1 LNAPSWEKV
10 ITVLHKYERF
20 TLGCHLHPDGDGI
33 GSVLA
38 LGLSLQKAG
47 KQVDMLIPEGIP
59 DIFGFLPEINQTVT
73 YPSHQPEVILSLD
86 CAERD
91 RLQLPEEIFHA
102 DSLLVN
108 IDHHITN
115 DSFGQV
121 NLVFPAVAATGQI
134 VFQLLK
140 KADLPIDAPIATALY
155 TAIATDTGFFRYS
168 NTSGEVLSAVAQ
180 LVEDY
185 QISPSLIAE
194 RVYEERSF
202 ASLRLLSEVLATLQV
217 AGNTR
222 YAWMYL
228 NQDMAKKYEVEM
240 EEIEN
245 YVNYTSSIRGVE
257 VGLFF
262 KEINPDVVKISWRS
276 KASVDVSRLASHFGG
291 GGHARAAGCS
301 INGSL
306 AGVMTE
312 VLAYLQKY
320 FDLNKEEQV
329 GFLP

>member
-1 LNAPSWEKV
+1 
-10 ITVLHKYERF
+10 
-20 TLGCHLHPDGDGI
+20 
-33 GSVLA
+33 
-38 LGLSLQKAG
+38 
-47 KQVDMLIPEGIP
+47 
-59 DIFGFLPEINQTVT
+59 
-73 YPSHQPEVILSLD
+73 
-86 CAERD
+86 
-91 RLQLPEEIFHA
+91 
-102 DSLLVN
+102 
-108 IDHHITN
+108 
-115 DSFGQV
+115 
-121 NLVFPAVAATGQI
+121 
-134 VFQLLK
+134 
-140 KADLPIDAPIATALY
+140 
-155 TAIATDTGFFRYS
+155 
-168 NTSGEVLSAVAQ
+168 VLSAVAQ